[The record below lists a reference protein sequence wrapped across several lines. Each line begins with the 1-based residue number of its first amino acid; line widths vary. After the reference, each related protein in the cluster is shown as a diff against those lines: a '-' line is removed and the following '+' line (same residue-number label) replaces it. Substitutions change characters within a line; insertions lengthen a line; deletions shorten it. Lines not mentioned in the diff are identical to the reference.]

1 MVSKELR
8 FSDYQKCV
16 FDSINPPITKEQVI
30 FRNIKHV
37 IYTITNNKIALH
49 TFDDKGI
56 IDKDEITT
64 YPLGSNI
71 PLVKYFDDKDIPTLV
86 YQIIN
91 FDNITGENINEF
103 NANWL

>member
-1 MVSKELR
+1 MCFR
-8 FSDYQKCV
+8 FR
-16 FDSINPPITKEQVI
+16 NPPITKEQVI
-30 FRNIKHV
+30 FRNNKHV
-37 IYTITNNKIALH
+37 IYTITSNKIALH

-56 IDKDEITT
+56 IDKGEITT

-71 PLVKYFDDKDIPTLV
+71 PLVKYFDDKDIPTLI

-103 NANWL
+103 NAN